1 MLIYPLVIVTHLIRF
16 IAGYHKPVYESTIEG
31 DPLKYSGDL
40 PLLIAVWSE
49 DASVWTV
56 ATADVV
62 QQLKQEFVGR
72 CEFVYVE
79 ASSKSVTEMYD
90 AEIVPVLILY
100 TEAKRLNGLSIRWS
114 WTKFAPQ
121 SQQLRT
127 DECSKGNRSVEH
139 QSQELRLL

>member
-1 MLIYPLVIVTHLIRF
+1 MRVSIGRFSAIFLMVLIYPLVIVTHLIRF
-16 IAGYHKPVYESTIEG
+16 IAGYHKPDYESTIEG

-79 ASSKSVTEMYD
+79 ASSKSVTEIYD
-90 AEIVPVLILY
+90 AEIVPVLILRHRGKEIERFVN
-100 TEAKRLNGLSIRWS
+100 TMEL
-114 WTKFAPQ
+114 
-121 SQQLRT
+121 
-127 DECSKGNRSVEH
+127 DEVRPAISAIAD
-139 QSQELRLL
+139 